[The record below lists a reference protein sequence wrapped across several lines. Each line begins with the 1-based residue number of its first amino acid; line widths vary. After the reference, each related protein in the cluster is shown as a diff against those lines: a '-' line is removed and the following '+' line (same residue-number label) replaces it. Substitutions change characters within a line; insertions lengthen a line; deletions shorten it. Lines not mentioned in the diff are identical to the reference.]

1 MGIFSGTK
9 PTLLAG
15 YIITIVAFVIH
26 LIAFATPYWYVK
38 TVEVQASTS
47 KTYIGL
53 WKSCRSQT
61 IASISTSSCGRY
73 FIEVNANVSI
83 SKLANTTLF

>member
-1 MGIFSGTK
+1 MGVCSETK

-26 LIAFATPYWYVK
+26 LIGFSTPYWNILTFPK
-38 TVEVQASTS
+38 F
-47 KTYIGL
+47 KMHFGL
-53 WKSCRSQT
+53 WKSCT
-61 IASISTSSCGRY
+61 IKTIRTISISTCGRY
-73 FIEVNANVSI
+73 VVEVNANVSI